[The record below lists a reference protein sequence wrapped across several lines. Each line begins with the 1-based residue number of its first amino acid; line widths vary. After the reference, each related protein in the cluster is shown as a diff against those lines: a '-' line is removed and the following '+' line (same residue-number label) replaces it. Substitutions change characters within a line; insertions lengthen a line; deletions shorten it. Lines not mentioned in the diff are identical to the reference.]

1 MLTCDQ
7 LFNLITDLES
17 DRIER
22 TTSTTKLD
30 KFAEAICAFANDLP
44 NYRQPGYLLIGV
56 MDNGKL
62 SGLKVTD
69 ELLTNLGAIRSDG
82 NILPQQWQFASHF

>member
-1 MLTCDQ
+1 MLTPDQ
-7 LFNLITDLES
+7 LFSLITDLES

-44 NYRQPGYLLIGV
+44 NYRQPDYLLIGV
-56 MDNGKL
+56 MDNGK
-62 SGLKVTD
+62 
-69 ELLTNLGAIRSDG
+69 
-82 NILPQQWQFASHF
+82 